1 MDRVIQLTA
10 HCSDWWG
17 RHWRSKSP
25 QSIHVEAVALDNFP
39 NAPAVAYVHE
49 CGTPEMAARLL
60 RAMAD
65 EIERRPRLFNAA
77 PVAAASEG
85 DPL

>member
-1 MDRVIQLTA
+1 MDKVIQLTA

-17 RHWRSKSP
+17 RHWRSRS
-25 QSIHVEAVALDNFP
+25 QHSIDVQAVALENFP

-49 CGTPEMAARLL
+49 YGTPEMAARLL

-65 EIERRPRLFNAA
+65 EIERRPRLFNPA
-77 PVAAASEG
+77 PEVASKEG